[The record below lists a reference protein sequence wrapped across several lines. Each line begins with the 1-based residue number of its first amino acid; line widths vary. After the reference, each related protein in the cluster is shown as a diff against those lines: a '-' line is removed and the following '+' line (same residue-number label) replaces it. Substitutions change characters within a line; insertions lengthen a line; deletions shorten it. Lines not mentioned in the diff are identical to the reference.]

1 MSGEGALDAFTV
13 VCRSAR
19 ACRGGR
25 GRGRLL
31 PSSGGPVG
39 VSVAS
44 AIRWSER
51 FAQEGHV
58 APKPTRGDDR
68 RPAIEGQADQIL
80 STYEARPGI
89 FLRELRDALAA
100 QGVQTSTSGLSR
112 FFARHGITRKEGLST
127 QLSRSEPT

>member
-1 MSGEGALDAFTV
+1 MPSPLSVDLRERVVAAVAEGASFHRAA
-13 VCRSAR
+13 AR
-19 ACRGGR
+19 F
-25 GRGRLL
+25 
-31 PSSGGPVG
+31 G
-39 VSVAS
+39 VSVSSAS
-44 AIRWSER
+44 RWSER

-68 RPAIEGQADQIL
+68 LPAIEGQADRIL

-112 FFARHGITRKEGLST
+112 FFARHGITRKKGLST
-127 QLSRSEPT
+127 RLSRSGPT